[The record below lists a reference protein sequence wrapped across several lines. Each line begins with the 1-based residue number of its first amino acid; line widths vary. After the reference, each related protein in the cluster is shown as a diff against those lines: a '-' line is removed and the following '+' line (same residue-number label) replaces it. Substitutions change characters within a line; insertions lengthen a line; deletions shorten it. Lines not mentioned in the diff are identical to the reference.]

1 MSVVAELFEATAAIV
16 TLLREPIEREKRE
29 AVIEQI
35 EQLLEKREQLLQSL
49 SPTLTDEERQMGKEL
64 LMLDREANALLQ
76 QMRQQIVQDLKQTK
90 QTKVAVERYDDLY
103 DSLSI
108 DGMFYDKR
116 R

>member
-1 MSVVAELFEATAAIV
+1 MSIVSELLSITKAMV
-16 TLLREPIEREKRE
+16 KLLREPIEREKRE

-35 EQLLEKREQLLQSL
+35 EQLLEKREQLLQHL
-49 SPTLTDEERQMGKEL
+49 PNVLTDEEKQMGATL
-64 LMLDREANALLQ
+64 LAFDREANALLRQ
-76 QMRQQIVQDLKQTK
+76 LKQQIQQDLKQTK
-90 QTKVAVERYDDLY
+90 QTKIAVERYDDLY

>member
-1 MSVVAELFEATAAIV
+1 MSVVAELLEATAAIV

-35 EQLLEKREQLLQSL
+35 EQLLEKREQLLQL
-49 SPTLTDEERQMGKEL
+49 LPTVLTDEEKQIGKQL
-64 LMLDREANALLQ
+64 LALDREANALLQ
-76 QMRQQIVQDLKQTK
+76 QLKQQIQQDLKQTK

-103 DSLSI
+103 DSLAI

-116 R
+116 K